1 VVKKIFSK
9 KLETSFKLLLSYDTK
24 QKRRILMNS
33 GEFLIPITFFAA
45 IAAVLYNF
53 IKSRHSERMAII
65 DKGLNEEQL
74 RYLLKAKKGMFL
86 NSSWSVKLGAVLIG
100 VGMAVIIGTMMPYD
114 IREEITTGLVFM
126 LPGIGL
132 LLVYKFADNKPADEE

>member
-1 VVKKIFSK
+1 
-9 KLETSFKLLLSYDTK
+9 
-24 QKRRILMNS
+24 MNS

>member
-1 VVKKIFSK
+1 
-9 KLETSFKLLLSYDTK
+9 
-24 QKRRILMNS
+24 MNS

-65 DKGLNEEQL
+65 EKGLNEEQL
-74 RYLLKAKKGMFL
+74 KYLLKSKKGMFVH
-86 NSSWSVKLGAVLIG
+86 SGWSVKLGAVLIG
-100 VGMAVIIGTMMPYD
+100 VGLAVIIGSMVPYD
-114 IREEITTGLVFM
+114 IQNEITTGLVFM

-132 LLVYKFADNKPADEE
+132 LLVYRYAENKSTDEE